1 MRVATFNI
9 LHGRSLEDDQVD
21 LDRFSAAIA
30 SLDADVLA
38 LQEVD
43 RNQARSAGADLTAL
57 AAEAM
62 GATEHLFVAALHG
75 SPGVWMAA
83 DGDLAPDA
91 AAYGVAL
98 LSRHPVSAWES
109 VRLAPVP
116 IPVPMRFDG
125 SRRPEMVRDE
135 ARVAVVATVEGPQGQ
150 VTVANT
156 HLTFIDWWQRRQLR
170 TLRSALAGRHGPVLL
185 LGDLNMGPDR
195 AERLTGL
202 RSLVSAGTF
211 PADEPVEQLD
221 HILGSADLAT
231 PAIPGGATRLALSDH
246 RALHVD
252 LPVDLPVDRD

>member
-9 LHGRSLEDDQVD
+9 LHGRSLHDDQVD
-21 LDRFSAAIA
+21 LDRFAAAIA

-57 AAEAM
+57 AADAM
-62 GATEHLFVAALHG
+62 GAREHLFVAALHG

-116 IPVPMRFDG
+116 VRVPMRFDG
-125 SRRPEMVRDE
+125 RRRPELVRDE
-135 ARVAVVATVEGPQGQ
+135 ARVAVVATVEAPGGP

-156 HLTFIDWWQRRQLR
+156 HLTFIEWWQRRQLR
-170 TLRSALAGRHGPVLL
+170 TLRTALADRSGPVLL
-185 LGDLNMGPDR
+185 LGDLNMRSER

-202 RSLVSAGTF
+202 RSLVTAATF
-211 PADEPVEQLD
+211 PADHPTDQLD
-221 HILGSADLAT
+221 HVLGSPDVARTAGT
-231 PAIPGGATRLALSDH
+231 GGATRLDLSDH

-252 LPVDLPVDRD
+252 LV

>member
-1 MRVATFNI
+1 MATFNI

-21 LDRFSAAIA
+21 LDRFGEAIA

-43 RNQARSAGADLTAL
+43 RHQARSAGADLTAL
-57 AAEAM
+57 AADAM
-62 GATEHLFVAALHG
+62 GAREHLFVAALHG

-98 LSRHPVSAWES
+98 LSRHPVASWES

-116 IPVPMRFDG
+116 FRVPMRFDG
-125 SRRPEMVRDE
+125 SPRPELVRDE
-135 ARVAVVATVEGPQGQ
+135 ARVAVVATVEAPGGP

-156 HLTFIDWWQRRQLR
+156 HLTFIEWWQRRQLR
-170 TLRSALAGRHGPVLL
+170 TLRTALSGTEGPLLL
-185 LGDLNMGPDR
+185 LGDLNMGAER
-195 AERLTGL
+195 AQRLTGL
-202 RSLVSAGTF
+202 SSLVTADTF
-211 PADEPVEQLD
+211 PADAPGEQLD
-221 HILGSADLAT
+221 HVLGSPDLVGRVSG
-231 PAIPGGATRLALSDH
+231 GGATRLALSDH

-252 LPVDLPVDRD
+252 LLDRT